1 MVPFVLWASHIST
14 ESKRLLVIDMQN
26 QITAR
31 HFDLYPDLR
40 DHVDS
45 QLSKLERYYDGIINA
60 HVILGE
66 SNAPSGH
73 KTAEINIDVY
83 QKRLSAEDAASTHE
97 QAITQCVDHLRRQ
110 LKKYKAQLRSTDKDA
125 HR

>member
-1 MVPFVLWASHIST
+1 MKS
-14 ESKRLLVIDMQN
+14 

-31 HFDLYPDLR
+31 HFDLHSDLR
-40 DHVDS
+40 DHVDG

-60 HVILGE
+60 HVILGQ
-66 SNAPSGH
+66 SNAPSGD

-83 QKRLSAEDAASTHE
+83 QKRLSADDAAPTHE
-97 QAITQCVDHLRRQ
+97 QAINQCVDHLRRQ

>member
-1 MVPFVLWASHIST
+1 
-14 ESKRLLVIDMQN
+14 MQS

-31 HFDLYPDLR
+31 DTDLYPELR

-45 QLSKLERYYDGIINA
+45 RLAKLERYYDGIISA

-66 SNAPSGH
+66 SNAPSGD
-73 KTAEINIDVY
+73 KTAEINLDVY
-83 QKRLSAEDAASTHE
+83 QKRLSAEDAAPTYE
-97 QAITQCVDHLRRQ
+97 QAINQCVDHLRRQ
-110 LKKYKAQLRSTDKDA
+110 LKKYKARLRSTDKDA